1 MNASSFASKLTLVKT
16 EEWPPLLWS
25 FCYFLSLL
33 CAYYIIRPMRDEMG
47 VAGGVDNLQWLFTA
61 TFIAMLVLVP
71 VFGWITS
78 RYPRKV
84 FLPVIY
90 YFFISN
96 LFAFFLVFES
106 VAERVYVARI
116 FFVWASVFNL
126 FAVSVFWS
134 FMTDLF
140 SEEQSKRLFSLIAAG
155 GTCGALLGPALTALL
170 VTPLGANNLLLVSA
184 ALLCLSVFSIKQLS
198 QWRASTGAASPTD
211 SSNDTSNNTSNN
223 KADDEPLGGS
233 ILAGVRLVIQ
243 SPYLLGICLLMLFFT
258 TLATFL
264 YFQQA
269 QIIQDHFTDRE
280 SRTAV
285 FALVDF
291 ATNALTLILQVFI
304 AARLIEKFGLPAILS
319 FVPVL
324 LAVGFGVLALAPGLA
339 AIIVVQTIRRAGN
352 YAIMRPAREMLYV
365 VLERE
370 KKYKAKNFIDTSVY
384 RAGDVI
390 SAWVYTGLQAIGL
403 GLAGIALLSVPL
415 ALIWAKLCH
424 SLGKQQLQLA
434 NKNVDQ

>member
-1 MNASSFASKLTLVKT
+1 MARPSFASKLTLVKT

-96 LFAFFLVFES
+96 LLIFFLVFES
-106 VAERVYVARI
+106 VTERVYVARI

-140 SEEQSKRLFSLIAAG
+140 SQEQSKRLFSLIAAG

-170 VTPLGANNLLLVSA
+170 VTPLGANNLLLISA

-198 QWRASTGAASPTD
+198 QWRAKAVTVSPTETT
-211 SSNDTSNNTSNN
+211 ND
-223 KADDEPLGGS
+223 KADEEPMGGS
-233 ILAGVRLVIQ
+233 ILAGIRLVIQ

-269 QIIQDHFTDRE
+269 QIIQDHFSDRE

-319 FVPVL
+319 IVPVL
-324 LAVGFGVLALAPGLA
+324 LAIGFAVLALAPGLA

-390 SAWVYTGLQAIGL
+390 SAWAYTGLQAIGL

-434 NKNVDQ
+434 NKNIDQ

>member
-1 MNASSFASKLTLVKT
+1 MNNTGLATKLTMVRAD
-16 EEWPPLLWS
+16 EWPPLLWS

-47 VAGGVDNLQWLFTA
+47 VAGGVENLQWLFTA
-61 TFIAMLVLVP
+61 TFITMLLLVP
-71 VFGWITS
+71 IFGWITS
-78 RYPRKV
+78 RYPRKI

-96 LFAFFLVFES
+96 LLVFFLIFES
-106 VAERVYVARI
+106 VTERVYVARI

-170 VTPLGANNLLLVSA
+170 VTPLGANNLLLLSA

-198 QWRASTGAASPTD
+198 QWRTTTGT
-211 SSNDTSNNTSNN
+211 TKLTNTTHTADNQ
-223 KADDEPLGGS
+223 ADDEPLGGS
-233 ILAGVRLVIQ
+233 ILAGIRLVIQ

-269 QIIQDHFTDRE
+269 QIIQDHFSDRE

-285 FALVDF
+285 FALVDL

-304 AARLIEKFGLPAILS
+304 AARLIDKFGLPVVLS
-319 FVPVL
+319 VVPIL
-324 LAVGFGVLALAPGLA
+324 LAVGFGALALAPGLA
-339 AIIVVQTIRRAGN
+339 AIVVVQTIRRAGN

-390 SAWVYTGLQAIGL
+390 SAWAYTGLQAIGL

-434 NKNVDQ
+434 EKNANKVEEV